1 MLVKSKNVEMTSGS
15 LFKNIWRFALP
26 LMLTN
31 VLQQL
36 YSAADTVVVGRY
48 AGRIALAGVGSSS
61 SITNMILSLL
71 LGLSMGVSVVVG
83 REMGAKNDKNVSRIV
98 HTAMAVALTGGAIVS
113 LIGIC
118 FAEFFLSLIDV
129 PTDVMPQAK
138 IYMQIIFAGKIP
150 AFIYNYGS
158 AILRA
163 KGDSKRPLYIV
174 TISGIMNV
182 ALNCFFVIVCGM
194 QADGVALA
202 TVISQIFTAVSVVI
216 LLCRENDATKLFFSK
231 IKVHIKW
238 LSQLLRIGVPLGI
251 QHMVF
256 AFSNTIIHA
265 SVNSFENAAM
275 IAGSS
280 AASSIGNFY
289 SSAMSA
295 FASAAVTFTSQNI
308 GAKKYE
314 RIKKIRFC
322 CLADVV
328 IVGVFIAALTAF
340 AGKFLIGIYAP
351 GDAETIKYG
360 VIRLTITGYT
370 ITTLGFMNVM
380 SRMLLGCGW
389 SVSSMIISVVG
400 VCGFRIMWVLTIF
413 EQIRRFDVLMLA
425 MPVSWLGTTLI
436 HFVFFNIAQ
445 KKLLKS

>member
-182 ALNCFFVIVCGM
+182 ALNCFFVIV
-194 QADGVALA
+194 
-202 TVISQIFTAVSVVI
+202 F
-216 LLCRENDATKLFFSK
+216 
-231 IKVHIKW
+231 
-238 LSQLLRIGVPLGI
+238 
-251 QHMVF
+251 
-256 AFSNTIIHA
+256 
-265 SVNSFENAAM
+265 
-275 IAGSS
+275 
-280 AASSIGNFY
+280 
-289 SSAMSA
+289 
-295 FASAAVTFTSQNI
+295 
-308 GAKKYE
+308 
-314 RIKKIRFC
+314 
-322 CLADVV
+322 
-328 IVGVFIAALTAF
+328 
-340 AGKFLIGIYAP
+340 
-351 GDAETIKYG
+351 
-360 VIRLTITGYT
+360 
-370 ITTLGFMNVM
+370 
-380 SRMLLGCGW
+380 
-389 SVSSMIISVVG
+389 
-400 VCGFRIMWVLTIF
+400 
-413 EQIRRFDVLMLA
+413 
-425 MPVSWLGTTLI
+425 
-436 HFVFFNIAQ
+436 
-445 KKLLKS
+445 